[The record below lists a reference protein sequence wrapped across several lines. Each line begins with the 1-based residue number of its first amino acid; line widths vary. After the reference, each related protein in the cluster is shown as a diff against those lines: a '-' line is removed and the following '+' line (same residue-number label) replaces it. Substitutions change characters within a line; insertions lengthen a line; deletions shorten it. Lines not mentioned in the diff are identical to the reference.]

1 MEDKLLN
8 ILNDT
13 KHITYGWVDKC
24 GIKHTQA
31 KKNFFIDN
39 YRYSSIEDTLKNKV
53 GTCFEI
59 AALMKY
65 YLDKENISN
74 DNYIIMYN
82 DPNKIC
88 KHATCVAYANNK
100 YYLVENSWILENPL
114 QVFDSLNDLLLFVIW
129 RFPKMYKL
137 EPMDTNLIEV
147 YKYNDPKVGL
157 TYQEFVDFVKTGEKI
172 EVIYK

>member
-1 MEDKLLN
+1 MEDKILE
-8 ILNDT
+8 ILNNT
-13 KHITYGWVDKC
+13 KHITYGWIDKYNV
-24 GIKHTQA
+24 KHTQA

-39 YRYSSIEDTLKNKV
+39 YKYVDVETTIKQGV

-65 YLDKENISN
+65 YLDKENIAC

-88 KHATCVAYANNK
+88 KHATCVAYINNL
-100 YYLVENSWILENPL
+100 YYLVENSWILEEPL
-114 QVFDSLNDLLLFVIW
+114 HKFNTLNDLLLFVIG

-147 YKYNDPKVGL
+147 YKYDNPKSGL
-157 TYQEFVDFVKTGEKI
+157 SYQEFVDYVKLGERI
-172 EVIYK
+172 EVTYK